1 MACNCNEFSRSHLM
15 RQAAA
20 QAGSGLPAIE
30 PGMPVP
36 AGTGLSRRSFL
47 FRSGA
52 AMLSVYGASRL
63 GFSALQEGIAKA
75 QGGGEKVIV
84 SVFLDGGADS
94 LSILAPVNNSKYNQ
108 LRPNLALSQA
118 EAPVAFSEI
127 PSLRWHAAAQP
138 GGTGADGLQK
148 LYDEGKLTVFPG
160 IGYDDA
166 DQSHFTSRHYW
177 EVGALNP
184 AGSTGW
190 MGRYLD
196 LPGVGQPDN
205 PLQGLSLDGSLS
217 PSLATA
223 TNPVAAIDG
232 TSYDLWVQNVWDDDL
247 NQMMFDTARSIGQ
260 AGQASS
266 DSGLAKAGRVQNQSI
281 KLRADLEP
289 FGEPDVTGYPDDV
302 YFAENLAALSSMLKA
317 GMPIRCAALSAAGG
331 YDTHDNQESS
341 FGGDLGDTV
350 QSLVA
355 FQRDLEETPGLADR
369 VLTLVWSEFGRRP
382 EENSL
387 GTDHGAGG
395 TAFLM
400 GTSARKA
407 IIGEWPGLDT
417 LDEDDNLRHTSDFR
431 NLYASLLEDWFQV
444 DATDVLPGVS
454 STRYQLLG

>member
-15 RQAAA
+15 RQAVAE
-20 QAGSGLPAIE
+20 AGQGLPKVE

-47 FRSGA
+47 LRSGA
-52 AMLSVYGASRL
+52 TMLSVYGASKL
-63 GFSALQEGIAKA
+63 GLSALQEGIAKA
-75 QGGGEKVIV
+75 QGGGQRVLV
-84 SVFLDGGADS
+84 SVFLDGGADA
-94 LSILAPVNNSKYNQ
+94 LSILAPVGNGKYQ
-108 LRPNLALSQA
+108 QMRPNLALSQS

-127 PSLRWHAAAQP
+127 PSLRWHAAVQP
-138 GGTGADGLQK
+138 SAGADGLQK

-160 IGYDDA
+160 IGYDDP

-177 EVGALNP
+177 EVGELDP
-184 AGSTGW
+184 GGSTGW

-196 LPGVGQPDN
+196 LPGVGDPDN
-205 PLQGLSLDGSLS
+205 PLQGISLNGSLS

-223 TNPVAAIDG
+223 ANPVAAIDG
-232 TSYDLWVQNVWDDDL
+232 TSYDLWVQNVWNDEI
-247 NQMMFDTARSIGQ
+247 NQMMFEAARDIAVTGQ
-260 AGQASS
+260 GSS
-266 DSGLAKAGRVQNQSI
+266 DSGIAKASRVQRQSI
-281 KLRADLEP
+281 KLREDLES
-289 FGEPDVTGYPDDV
+289 FGEPDTGGYPDVD
-302 YFAENLAALSSMLKA
+302 FGQNLAALSSMLKV
-317 GMPIRCAALSAAGG
+317 GLPIRCAALSAAGG
-331 YDTHDNQESS
+331 YDTHDNQEDS
-341 FGGDLGDTV
+341 FGDDLGATV

-400 GTSARKA
+400 GSSARKA
-407 IIGEWPGLDT
+407 VIGEWPGLDV

-431 NLYASLLEDWFQV
+431 NLYASLLDDWFQV
-444 DATDVLPGVS
+444 DANDVLPGVS